1 MIGLTH
7 TIARCPWRLAR
18 SICPRALLRVVGRQ
32 IDINGDGRWLAS
44 PSNTVDAR
52 GDDWLDVLES
62 AGRVRKP
69 QAHDGLLAEFSALDG
84 PQFESAKV
92 DDRVRDFYEQ
102 TAAWQMEVWSLWNTL
117 FAPGGELIARL
128 WGRRVGQLALPVQP
142 LSVSRGMASTVRI
155 VDNEKGDRM
164 GAAWVRDLKSDG
176 SKVYSGFYRVGRL
189 PDNEQP
195 HVHVSFPLESG
206 SIQVFLTPRND
217 VDGSFWLHSRS
228 ASFGADGAYSVVQF
242 GENWYAAQ
250 PPLRETFH
258 VFTDSDGVLRTDHW
272 LRLGPW
278 RALQLHYRLARR

>member
-1 MIGLTH
+1 MRDVRGDS
-7 TIARCPWRLAR
+7 RAR
-18 SICPRALLRVVGRQ
+18 SVHALFWRVVGRQ

-102 TAAWQMEVWSLWNTL
+102 TAAWQMEVWSQWNTL

>member
-1 MIGLTH
+1 MSVAT
-7 TIARCPWRLAR
+7 
-18 SICPRALLRVVGRQ
+18 RALDLSTRYFWRAVGHQ
-32 IDINGDGRWLAS
+32 IDVTGNDRWLAS
-44 PSNTVDAR
+44 PSNTAEAR
-52 GDDWLDVLES
+52 GDHWLDVLES

-69 QAHDGLLAEFSALDG
+69 QPHDGLLAAFSALDG
-84 PQFESAKV
+84 PQFDSAKV
-92 DDRVRDFYEQ
+92 DDAVRDFYEQ
-102 TAAWQMEVWSLWNTL
+102 TASWQMEVWSQWNTL

-155 VDNEKGDRM
+155 VDDEGGDRV

-189 PDNEQP
+189 PNNEQP

-217 VDGSFWLHSRS
+217 DDGSFWLHSRS
-228 ASFGADGAYSVVQF
+228 ASFGADGAYAVVQF
-242 GENWYAAQ
+242 GDNWYAAQ

-258 VFTDSDGVLRTDHW
+258 VFTDTDGVLRTDHW

-278 RALQLHYRLARR
+278 RALQLHYRLDRR